1 MLKNFNRKEKDTIFL
16 GNVPHFPY
24 LCKRNP
30 VARPNQRAH
39 VNNTI
44 TTNTNNRH
52 RIDIKPRSSEKRAGI
67 FVEV

>member
-30 VARPNQRAH
+30 VARPNQRAFMTYY
-39 VNNTI
+39 NKST
-44 TTNTNNRH
+44 
-52 RIDIKPRSSEKRAGI
+52 
-67 FVEV
+67 

>member
-30 VARPNQRAH
+30 VARPNQRAFLKYY
-39 VNNTI
+39 NKST
-44 TTNTNNRH
+44 
-52 RIDIKPRSSEKRAGI
+52 
-67 FVEV
+67 